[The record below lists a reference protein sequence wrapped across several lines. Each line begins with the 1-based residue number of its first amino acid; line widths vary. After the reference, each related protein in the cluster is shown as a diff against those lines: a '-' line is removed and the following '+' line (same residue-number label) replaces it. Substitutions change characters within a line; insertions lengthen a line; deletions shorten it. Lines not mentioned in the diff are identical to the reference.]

1 VDEPGLGSSVSLAS
15 APGLAV
21 LERAAH
27 AALAPRG
34 LEKLPGTTAWL
45 DDHGWWVVVVE
56 FETTPARGTTLVI
69 YADFLWHV
77 RDRPARTVGARV
89 RERGRLLDQDGA
101 ELAIRQESAADV
113 APLAAQMVAR
123 AVEEL
128 TAWRAAF
135 PTLQSWAGYLD
146 GSAEEGSVWREYDAA
161 VATALAGDDARAR
174 LWFDRVFDHPVRPD
188 LFAEPDPDAVAEAQR
203 VAVSLTAQ
211 LGEPHVFRA
220 TLARRVAAA
229 RARLDLPP
237 ADLG

>member
-1 VDEPGLGSSVSLAS
+1 MASRPGQT
-15 APGLAV
+15 V
-21 LERAAH
+21 LDRAAH
-27 AALAPRG
+27 AALAPLG
-34 LEKLPGTTAWL
+34 LVRMPGRMAWL

-56 FETTPARGTTLVI
+56 FETTPARTTTLVVF
-69 YADFLWHV
+69 ADFLWHV

-89 RERGRLLDQDGA
+89 RERGRLLDQDGEELSIHQEA
-101 ELAIRQESAADV
+101 EADV
-113 APLAAQMVAR
+113 TPLAERMVAR

-128 TAWRAAF
+128 TAWREGF
-135 PTLQSWAGYLD
+135 PSLRSWAAYLD

-174 LWFDRVFDHPVRPD
+174 RWFDRVFDHPIRPE

>member
-1 VDEPGLGSSVSLAS
+1 LAS
-15 APGLAV
+15 APGLTV
-21 LERAAH
+21 VERAAR
-27 AALAPRG
+27 AALVPLG
-34 LEKLPGTTAWL
+34 LVQIPGRMAWL

-56 FETTPARGTTLVI
+56 FETTPGRGTTLVVF
-69 YADFLWHV
+69 ADFLWHV

-89 RERGRLLDQDGA
+89 CERGRLLDQDG
-101 ELAIRQESAADV
+101 EMLSIRHEASVDV
-113 APLAAQMVAR
+113 TPLAHAMAAR

-128 TAWRAAF
+128 TAWREGF
-135 PTLQSWAGYLD
+135 PTLRSWAAYLD

-174 LWFDRVFDHPVRPD
+174 QWFDRVFDHPVRPE
-188 LFAEPDPDAVAEAQR
+188 LFSEPDPDAVAEAQR

-211 LGEPHVFRA
+211 LGEPHIFRA

-229 RARLDLPP
+229 RARLELPP

>member
-1 VDEPGLGSSVSLAS
+1 LAL
-15 APGLAV
+15 APGQTL
-21 LERAAH
+21 LERTAH
-27 AALAPRG
+27 AALAPLG
-34 LEKLPGTTAWL
+34 LVRLPGRPAWL

-56 FETTPARGTTLVI
+56 FDTTPARGTTLVVF
-69 YADFLWHV
+69 ADFLWHV

-101 ELAIRQESAADV
+101 ELSMRDSATDV
-113 APLAAQMVAR
+113 AALAAKMAGR

-128 TAWRAAF
+128 TAWREGF
-135 PTLQSWAGYLD
+135 PTLRSWAAYLD

-174 LWFDRVFDHPVRPD
+174 QWFDRVFDHPVRPE

-220 TLARRVAAA
+220 TLAGWVAAA
-229 RARLDLPP
+229 RARLELPP

>member
-1 VDEPGLGSSVSLAS
+1 M
-15 APGLAV
+15 V
-21 LERAAH
+21 LDRAAH
-27 AALAPRG
+27 AALAPLG
-34 LEKLPGTTAWL
+34 LVRMPGRMAWL

-56 FETTPARGTTLVI
+56 FETRPARATALVVF
-69 YADFLWHV
+69 ADFLWHV

-89 RERGRLLDQDGA
+89 RERGRLLDQDGEELLIRHEA
-101 ELAIRQESAADV
+101 EADV
-113 APLAAQMVAR
+113 TPLAEQMVAR

-128 TAWRAAF
+128 TAWREGF
-135 PTLQSWAGYLD
+135 PSLRSWAAYLD

-174 LWFDRVFDHPVRPD
+174 QWFDRVFDHPIRPE

>member
-1 VDEPGLGSSVSLAS
+1 VAWDHSGPLAS
-15 APGLAV
+15 APDLTV
-21 LERAAH
+21 VERAAH
-27 AALAPRG
+27 AALVPLG
-34 LEKLPGTTAWL
+34 LVQIPGRMAWL

-56 FETTPARGTTLVI
+56 FETTPGSGTTLVVF
-69 YADFLWHV
+69 ADFLWHV

-89 RERGRLLDQDGA
+89 RERGRLLDQDGEVLSIRHEA
-101 ELAIRQESAADV
+101 GVDVTSLAHAMA
-113 APLAAQMVAR
+113 AR

-128 TAWRAAF
+128 TAWREGF
-135 PTLQSWAGYLD
+135 PTLRSWAAYLD

-174 LWFDRVFDHPVRPD
+174 QWFVRPE
-188 LFAEPDPDAVAEAQR
+188 LFSEPDPDAVAEAQR

-211 LGEPHVFRA
+211 LGEPHIFRA

-229 RARLDLPP
+229 RARLELPP